1 MSFSSLLKKIFGSKA
16 DRDLKE
22 LNPILDKILES
33 YKRIDALTDDQL
45 RAESARIKGVIRDYI
60 AEDESKKKELRAK
73 LEDLDISADEKE
85 KLATEVDKLAKKIDS
100 KIEEVLMQVLPDA
113 FAVMKSTARRFKEN
127 PTITVTA
134 TEADRELAAGHDFV
148 TIEGDMAVW

>member
-73 LEDLDISADEKE
+73 LEDLDISADELLKDDVNRADYLVDAEISARMANLTQRQRVAVLRMLDSILKE
-85 KLATEVDKLAKKIDS
+85 IPNLT
-100 KIEEVLMQVLPDA
+100 
-113 FAVMKSTARRFKEN
+113 
-127 PTITVTA
+127 
-134 TEADRELAAGHDFV
+134 DR
-148 TIEGDMAVW
+148 T